1 MASKRKSGIK
11 HVLEL
16 LENDSNDSDFE
27 KELSD
32 SESEVDLR
40 FITSSQSRSG
50 QALMKT
56 VNVMLEIV
64 EKRSSLQSQDLI
76 RRKPLFVPICGMTLK
91 TSGIQMN
98 WNGLVAICE
107 VFQTFQ
113 VLWHCH
119 VKCALMTVPQGAT
132 DRLAA
137 IRDIFDRVV
146 AAFRWMY
153 NLTEYL
159 TLNEALEGFR
169 GRCGFVQ
176 YMPMKPTNKAA
187 VFM

>member
-1 MASKRKSGIK
+1 
-11 HVLEL
+11 
-16 LENDSNDSDFE
+16 
-27 KELSD
+27 
-32 SESEVDLR
+32 
-40 FITSSQSRSG
+40 
-50 QALMKT
+50 
-56 VNVMLEIV
+56 
-64 EKRSSLQSQDLI
+64 
-76 RRKPLFVPICGMTLK
+76 
-91 TSGIQMN
+91 
-98 WNGLVAICE
+98 
-107 VFQTFQ
+107 
-113 VLWHCH
+113 
-119 VKCALMTVPQGAT
+119 MTVPQGAT

-159 TLNEALEGFR
+159 TLNKALEGFR